1 METTNRNVWGR
12 RGAGSNVGA
21 GQTSRGTT
29 VDASHSTEAIARL
42 TGVSK
47 TYGQGEAAVHALR
60 GIDLTL
66 DPGEVVVVLGPSGSG
81 KTTLLNVIGGIE
93 TATEGEVTLGG
104 TTLTGKGPE
113 ELATIRRENV
123 SFIFQFF
130 NLIQTLTA
138 AENVQVIA
146 ELTERVARAEL
157 SRSVA
162 TVLEEVGL
170 TERADHFPGQMSGG
184 QQQRV
189 AIARA
194 LVTGPRLLLCDEPTG
209 ALDLATGRTVLEL
222 LQRSARADQRCI
234 VIVTHNEGIATMAD
248 RVLRVHEG
256 SIASE
261 IRQVAG
267 PAQDV
272 SW

>member
-81 KTTLLNVIGGIE
+81 KTTLLNIIGGIE
-93 TATEGEVTLGG
+93 TATDGEVTLGG
-104 TTLTGKGPE
+104 TALSGKGPE

-146 ELTERVARAEL
+146 ELTERVDRAEL
-157 SRSVA
+157 SQSVA
-162 TVLEEVGL
+162 TVLAEVDL
-170 TERADHFPGQMSGG
+170 TDRADHFPGQMSGG

-222 LQRSARADQRCI
+222 LQRSAKDAQRCV

-261 IRQVAG
+261 VRQAAG
-267 PAQDV
+267 SAQDV